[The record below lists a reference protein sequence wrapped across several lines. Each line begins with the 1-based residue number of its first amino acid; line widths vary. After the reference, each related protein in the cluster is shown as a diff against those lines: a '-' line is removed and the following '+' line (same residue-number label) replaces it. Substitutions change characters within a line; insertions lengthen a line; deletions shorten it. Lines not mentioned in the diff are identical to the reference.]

1 MCLGIHFGNLDHT
14 TNQFSSASSLP
25 SKSKTESRNFIF
37 ILQETELSN
46 PGRLPQSTPS
56 VDTPLPQL
64 NSVLRITLKQAPES
78 WGEGESTLRKRGA
91 L

>member
-1 MCLGIHFGNLDHT
+1 MEYTLEILDHAI
-14 TNQFSSASSLP
+14 NQFSSASSLP

-37 ILQETELSN
+37 ILQATELSY
-46 PGRLPQSTPS
+46 PGRLPQSTPG
-56 VDTPLPQL
+56 VNTPQPQL

-78 WGEGESTLRKRGA
+78 WGEQERALRKRGA